1 MPGIELSGERRLLII
16 WLILSLSLGGAY
28 YIGFWGHEPFVQ
40 RFERAYYSAF
50 WSRPFLST
58 PVDGLEV
65 GIITPRYVSSLVD
78 SEMWLWVR
86 NTSSS
91 TGSPNDEEVESEESE
106 ESAVLTP
113 LIVVDYS
120 STIIQEDKTSASDTS
135 PEQATDNSA
144 PIKLQVL
151 LHEGDSQLSASTESS
166 STIEFADIYPGETAA
181 QLVWVRLMPLA
192 YREEEGEPSTDIYV
206 AERGSVITI
215 EFDFTLWEQSISSS
229 SGLDIEKPPVAK
241 VDTRQAVMRGFAR
254 ILLLPPWSN
263 GMLLGL
269 SLVCAFII
277 NSAVG
282 LIEQWVIDR
291 DENKRRGRGNRSAV
305 AGEGARL
312 SDANLLEQE
321 DSDSDKNEHEKQ
333 DAVITFTGWVVRCFG
348 GKGSWRWQAVV
359 WASQISFWTIAI
371 FAVFILSGRL
381 TEQLII
387 CPMSDG
393 RDSVAK
399 CIEWVF
405 PWYWYVILVF
415 LGGLFFYMGY
425 LNRDISLKSIWETIR
440 TWGNYRHR
448 LPPEE
453 PAELSF
459 DTPVDGQEGA
469 GLAMEPQIDSQEP
482 DAGPPGP
489 AAANIVAPAEAN
501 CLEWRREFDSYRI
514 ERQQVLLADNV
525 ESPTSIRE
533 ALSQDIEGFRMIRD
547 KGVELYPELSSGRKS
562 HVTRSLNM
570 IEKHIKQIE
579 DILRIIGPD
588 DNLIEKALNGSQS
601 DFEQLMTIR
610 AQLGVERQQFD
621 LSPAREAAAWMDGRI
636 DEVEREYQER
646 FEELHSSVTDGVS
659 LAAALDR
666 MQALRDKGGA
676 DIKVR
681 FFRSAS
687 FSETDTDIMR
697 LSDAEDNAIGRLS
710 GYWLNECQKR
720 KAAYLGIRDKARTD
734 VVDAREAQTQLDAL
748 AEEISGWP
756 ASLPGWERYSEGGDR
771 DSLLQDI
778 EKLKVNIESLI
789 GELGESM

>member
-1 MPGIELSGERRLLII
+1 
-16 WLILSLSLGGAY
+16 
-28 YIGFWGHEPFVQ
+28 
-40 RFERAYYSAF
+40 
-50 WSRPFLST
+50 
-58 PVDGLEV
+58 
-65 GIITPRYVSSLVD
+65 
-78 SEMWLWVR
+78 
-86 NTSSS
+86 
-91 TGSPNDEEVESEESE
+91 
-106 ESAVLTP
+106 
-113 LIVVDYS
+113 
-120 STIIQEDKTSASDTS
+120 
-135 PEQATDNSA
+135 
-144 PIKLQVL
+144 
-151 LHEGDSQLSASTESS
+151 
-166 STIEFADIYPGETAA
+166 
-181 QLVWVRLMPLA
+181 
-192 YREEEGEPSTDIYV
+192 
-206 AERGSVITI
+206 
-215 EFDFTLWEQSISSS
+215 
-229 SGLDIEKPPVAK
+229 
-241 VDTRQAVMRGFAR
+241 
-254 ILLLPPWSN
+254 
-263 GMLLGL
+263 
-269 SLVCAFII
+269 
-277 NSAVG
+277 
-282 LIEQWVIDR
+282 
-291 DENKRRGRGNRSAV
+291 
-305 AGEGARL
+305 
-312 SDANLLEQE
+312 
-321 DSDSDKNEHEKQ
+321 
-333 DAVITFTGWVVRCFG
+333 
-348 GKGSWRWQAVV
+348 
-359 WASQISFWTIAI
+359 
-371 FAVFILSGRL
+371 
-381 TEQLII
+381 
-387 CPMSDG
+387 
-393 RDSVAK
+393 
-399 CIEWVF
+399 
-405 PWYWYVILVF
+405 
-415 LGGLFFYMGY
+415 
-425 LNRDISLKSIWETIR
+425 
-440 TWGNYRHR
+440 
-448 LPPEE
+448 
-453 PAELSF
+453 
-459 DTPVDGQEGA
+459 
-469 GLAMEPQIDSQEP
+469 MEPQIDSQEP